1 MSNILSVV
9 YYFLNCI
16 ATALSDASS
25 SPLIQLNDEIIY
37 ENYSIKENNRNLKNK
52 KLRKND
58 FYKKRNEFDE
68 KFTIEVYDDDD
79 NDDDVNDLMDFDDK
93 EFIDS
98 IMKREKENN
107 NLYENEE
114 NICTETELTDYEKE
128 IYDKYMK
135 EYQEKE
141 TNVNNNNIEMVIEN
155 NINNN
160 NNNITNDDNNN
171 NNNTIENDSILL
183 QSAST
188 SSFSSAVGTSDV
200 RINSLSHQLSNN
212 NNFINNNNNNLNR
225 DNSNSHRNRDI
236 RRNLSVWVGVTS
248 CVWGL
253 LLYFVKSYM

>member
-25 SPLIQLNDEIIY
+25 SPLIQLNDEKLY

-68 KFTIEVYDDDD
+68 KFTIEVYDD
-79 NDDDVNDLMDFDDK
+79 NDDDDDNINDLMDFDDK
-93 EFIDS
+93 EFIES

-107 NLYENEE
+107 NLYENENE
-114 NICTETELTDYEKE
+114 NSTETELTDFEKE
-128 IYDKYMK
+128 ILDKYMK

-141 TNVNNNNIEMVIEN
+141 NNVNNNNIEMVIEN

-160 NNNITNDDNNN
+160 NNNIITNDDNNN
-171 NNNTIENDSILL
+171 NNNNIENDTILL

-188 SSFSSAVGTSDV
+188 SSFSSAGTSDV

-212 NNFINNNNNNLNR
+212 NNNNNNLNR